1 MADLNNRNS
10 SPSMTMTPARKP
22 WALFASVYVTQY
34 LGLAFIFAASVAIMR
49 DMGIALSKLALINLI
64 ALPILLKIFYAPFI
78 DNIRLSVMGKRLQG
92 QYRSWLI
99 IAQFLMVVLLIV
111 ISTMNITSQF
121 GLVIGLML
129 IYSFAV
135 SIQDVAIDGLACKL
149 FAKDER
155 QRVNSVQFSGNLIGN
170 VIGGGLILM
179 AYPWLGWQGSLW
191 LLALLTTIAWLQLIS
206 FIEPKTP
213 LTLESELTANDTSK
227 LQPTLLQT
235 LKQLTCEIAHFIKRH
250 GAWFGLLLIYPIG
263 FSSGFALVN
272 PLLVDANWALADI
285 GFVTK
290 IFGSLIGIVS
300 AISASVLVTKLG
312 RMTALFFLTIAQ
324 AVVLLWFLPLGFGH
338 TSKLMVYSA
347 IGAYFLVNPA
357 LMATIATIIMD
368 KASSQSAKA
377 TFFTLQL
384 GTVAFMGFVYAGLAM
399 TAANYMGYSNALIGA
414 AVLTFIIVIV
424 VRSNRD
430 ALALL

>member
-1 MADLNNRNS
+1 
-10 SPSMTMTPARKP
+10 MTKILTRKP
-22 WALFASVYVTQY
+22 WALFASIYVTQY
-34 LGLAFIFAASVAIMR
+34 IGLAFIFAASVAIMR
-49 DMGIALSKLALINLI
+49 DMGIALDKLALINLI

-78 DNIRLSVMGKRLQG
+78 DSIRLSLIGKRLQG

-111 ISTMNITSQF
+111 ISTLNIVSQF
-121 GLVIGLML
+121 SLVIGLML
-129 IYSFAV
+129 AYGFAV
-135 SIQDVAIDGLACKL
+135 SIQDVAIDGLACKI
-149 FAKDER
+149 FSADER
-155 QRVNSVQFSGNLIGN
+155 QRANSIQFSGNLIGN

-191 LLALLTTIAWLQLIS
+191 VLALLTTIAWVQLIL
-206 FIEPKTP
+206 FIEPKT
-213 LTLESELTANDTSK
+213 TLASESALTANGSPK
-227 LQPTLLQT
+227 LKSSLLQT
-235 LKQLTCEIAHFIKRH
+235 LKQLTCEIARFIKRH
-250 GAWFGLLLIYPIG
+250 RAWFGLLLIYPIG

-290 IFGSLIGIVS
+290 VFGSLIGIVS
-300 AISASVLVTKLG
+300 AISASVLITKLG

-338 TSKLMVYSA
+338 TSKPMVYSA

-399 TAANYMGYSNALIGA
+399 TAASYLGYSNVLIGA
-414 AVLTFIIVIV
+414 AVLTFIIVIL
-424 VRSNRD
+424 VRSKRD
-430 ALALL
+430 VLALL